1 MLKTLALRVIG
12 KPFIKKAANAI
23 AAAFV
28 GAVIAYLVD
37 TNLLDGEGANTLSNA
52 LLNFAAQIIETL

>member
-1 MLKTLALRVIG
+1 MLKTLALRIIG
-12 KPFIKKAANAI
+12 KPFIKKTANAI